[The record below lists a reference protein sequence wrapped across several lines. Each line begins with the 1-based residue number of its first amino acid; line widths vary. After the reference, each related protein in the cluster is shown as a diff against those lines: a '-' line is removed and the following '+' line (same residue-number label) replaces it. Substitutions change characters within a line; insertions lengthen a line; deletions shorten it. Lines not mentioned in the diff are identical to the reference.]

1 MHANLIVV
9 PKPILMNKW
18 TKSTV
23 ILNLTQEI
31 IPVLIFTKNASSILI
46 TTKWKIIQTETIQ
59 IQYQ

>member
-23 ILNLTQEI
+23 ILNLTQVI
-31 IPVLIFTKNASSILI
+31 ITVLIFTKNALSILI